1 MRRVEILKVSISNAG
16 NLLVSPQGT
25 EEERKSLFPHIYRMA
40 TGTFWNEAE
49 ASFSSPVPKQWSY
62 ADWLRDIAHCARS
75 ELGFDLYLSERTLW
89 ENVAETDRVKMLEAL
104 SMPDA

>member
-1 MRRVEILKVSISNAG
+1 
-16 NLLVSPQGT
+16 
-25 EEERKSLFPHIYRMA
+25 MA
-40 TGTFWNEAE
+40 TGTFWNEEE

-75 ELGFDLYLSERTLW
+75 ELGVDLYLSERTLW
-89 ENVAETDRVKMLEAL
+89 ENVADTDREEMLEAL